1 MAYATAIPTPYRTV
15 FTVPNAALMNIM
27 ACRIYRRMV
36 LGGTSF
42 SAQYTNSITTAPISL
57 SLVGDAGGKVKN
69 PTTENLTVNLSK
81 SVVTMV

>member
-42 SAQYTNSITTAPISL
+42 SAHYTNSTTTAPISL
-57 SLVGDAGGKVKN
+57 SLVENSGGVKKS
-69 PTTENLTVNLSK
+69 TTENLTVNLSK
-81 SVVTMV
+81 SVVTIV